1 MKKDFRDIIRRP
13 LITERAS
20 ELQED
25 HNKFVFVVRVD
36 ANKLEIK
43 KAAEMMYNVRVL
55 KVNTSSVSGKLK
67 KMGRF
72 QGRRANWKKAIITL
86 ADGDTIDFFGES

>member
-1 MKKDFRDIIRRP
+1 MKIDFRDIIRRP

-20 ELQED
+20 QLQED
-25 HNKFVFVVRVD
+25 HNKFVFEVRVD

-43 KAAEMMYNVRVL
+43 NAAEKMYNVRVL
-55 KVNTSSVSGKLK
+55 KVNTSSVSGKVK

-86 ADGDTIDFFGES
+86 ADGDAIDFFGES

>member
-1 MKKDFRDIIRRP
+1 MRKDNREIIRRP

-25 HNKFVFVVRVD
+25 HNKFVFEVRVD

-43 KAAEMMYNVRVL
+43 KATETLFDVRVL
-55 KVNTSSVSGKLK
+55 SVNTSTVAGKLK
-67 KMGRF
+67 RMGRF
-72 QGRRANWKKAIITL
+72 QGRRSTWKKAIVTL
-86 ADGDTIDFFGES
+86 APGDAIDFFGES

>member
-1 MKKDFRDIIRRP
+1 MKKDIREIIRRP

-25 HNKFVFVVRVD
+25 HNKFVFEVRVD

-43 KAAEMMYNVRVL
+43 KAAETLFDVRVIS
-55 KVNTSSVSGKLK
+55 VNTSTVAGKLK
-67 KMGRF
+67 IMGRF
-72 QGRRANWKKAIITL
+72 QGRRAAWKKAIVTL
-86 ADGDTIDFFGES
+86 ASGDAIDFFGES

>member
-1 MKKDFRDIIRRP
+1 MKKDIREVIRRP

-25 HNKFVFVVRVD
+25 HNKFVFEVRVD

-43 KAAEMMYNVRVL
+43 KAAETLFDVRVL
-55 KVNTSSVSGKLK
+55 SVNTSTVAGKLK
-67 KMGRF
+67 RMGRF
-72 QGRRANWKKAIITL
+72 QGRRAAWKKAIVTL
-86 ADGDTIDFFGES
+86 ASGDAIDFFGES

>member
-25 HNKFVFVVRVD
+25 HNKVVFVVRVD
-36 ANKLEIK
+36 VNKPEIK

>member
-36 ANKLEIK
+36 ANKPEIK

>member
-1 MKKDFRDIIRRP
+1 MKKDIREIIRRP

-25 HNKFVFVVRVD
+25 HNKFVFEVRVD

-43 KAAEMMYNVRVL
+43 KAAETLFDVRVL
-55 KVNTSSVSGKLK
+55 SVNTSTVAGKLK
-67 KMGRF
+67 RMGRF
-72 QGRRANWKKAIITL
+72 QGRRSAWKKAIVTL
-86 ADGDTIDFFGES
+86 ASGDAIDFFGES

>member
-1 MKKDFRDIIRRP
+1 MKIDFRDIIRRP

-20 ELQED
+20 QLQED
-25 HNKFVFVVRVD
+25 HNKFVFEVRVD

-43 KAAEMMYNVRVL
+43 NAAEKMYNVRVL

-67 KMGRF
+67 RMGRF

-86 ADGDTIDFFGES
+86 ADGDAIDFFGES

>member
-1 MKKDFRDIIRRP
+1 MKRDIRDIIRRP

-25 HNKFVFVVRVD
+25 HNKFVFEVQVD

-43 KAAEMMYNVRVL
+43 KAAESLFDVKVL
-55 KVNTSSVSGKLK
+55 NVNTSAVAGKLK
-67 KMGRF
+67 RMGRF
-72 QGRRANWKKAIITL
+72 QGRRASWKKAIVTL
-86 ADGDTIDFFGES
+86 APGDTIDFFGES

>member
-1 MKKDFRDIIRRP
+1 MKKDFRGIIRRP

-25 HNKFVFVVRVD
+25 HNKFVFEVRVD

-43 KAAEMMYNVRVL
+43 RAAEAMFNVRVL
-55 KVNTSSVSGKLK
+55 NVNTSSVSGKLK
-67 KMGRF
+67 RMGRF

-86 ADGDTIDFFGES
+86 AAGDAIDFFGES

>member
-1 MKKDFRDIIRRP
+1 VKKDIRDIIRRP

-25 HNKFVFVVRVD
+25 HNKFVFEVRVD

-43 KAAEMMYNVRVL
+43 NAAETLFDVKVL
-55 KVNTSSVSGKLK
+55 NVNTSAVAGKLK
-67 KMGRF
+67 RMGRF
-72 QGRRANWKKAIITL
+72 QGRRANWKKAIVTL
-86 ADGDTIDFFGES
+86 APGDVIDFFGES

>member
-1 MKKDFRDIIRRP
+1 MRKDNREIIRRP

-25 HNKFVFVVRVD
+25 HNKFVFEVRVD

-43 KAAEMMYNVRVL
+43 KATETLFDVRVL
-55 KVNTSSVSGKLK
+55 SVNTSTVAGKLK
-67 KMGRF
+67 RMGRF
-72 QGRRANWKKAIITL
+72 QGRRSAWKKAIVTL
-86 ADGDTIDFFGES
+86 APGDAIDFFGES

>member
-1 MKKDFRDIIRRP
+1 MKKDIREIIRRP

-25 HNKFVFVVRVD
+25 HNKFVFEVRVD

-43 KAAEMMYNVRVL
+43 KAAE
-55 KVNTSSVSGKLK
+55 SSVAGKLK
-67 KMGRF
+67 RMGRF
-72 QGRRANWKKAIITL
+72 QGRRAAWKKAIVTL
-86 ADGDTIDFFGES
+86 ASGDTIDFFGES

>member
-1 MKKDFRDIIRRP
+1 MKKDIRDIIRRP

-25 HNKFVFVVRVD
+25 HNKFVFEVRVD

-43 KAAEMMYNVRVL
+43 KAAETLFDVRVL
-55 KVNTSSVSGKLK
+55 NVNTSTVGGKLK
-67 KMGRF
+67 RMGRF
-72 QGRRANWKKAIITL
+72 QGRRANWKKAIVTL
-86 ADGDTIDFFGES
+86 APGDAIDFFGES

>member
-1 MKKDFRDIIRRP
+1 MKKDFREVIRRP

-25 HNKFVFVVRVD
+25 HNKFVFEVRVD

-43 KAAEMMYNVRVL
+43 RAAEAMFNVRVL
-55 KVNTSSVSGKLK
+55 NVNTSAVSGKLK
-67 KMGRF
+67 RMGRF

-86 ADGDTIDFFGES
+86 AAGDAIDFFGES

>member
-1 MKKDFRDIIRRP
+1 MKKDIREIIRRP

-25 HNKFVFVVRVD
+25 HNKFVFEVRVD

-43 KAAEMMYNVRVL
+43 KAAETLFDVRVL
-55 KVNTSSVSGKLK
+55 SVNTSSVAGKLK
-67 KMGRF
+67 RMGRF
-72 QGRRANWKKAIITL
+72 QGRRAAWKKAIVTL
-86 ADGDTIDFFGES
+86 ASGDTIDFFGES

>member
-1 MKKDFRDIIRRP
+1 MKIDFRDIIRRP

-20 ELQED
+20 ELQEV
-25 HNKFVFVVRVD
+25 HNKFVFEVRVD

-43 KAAEMMYNVRVL
+43 NAAEKMYNVRVL

-67 KMGRF
+67 RMGRF

-86 ADGDTIDFFGES
+86 ADGDAIDFFGES

>member
-25 HNKFVFVVRVD
+25 HNKVVFVVRVD

>member
-1 MKKDFRDIIRRP
+1 MKKDIRDIIRRP

-25 HNKFVFVVRVD
+25 HNKFVFEVRVD

-43 KAAEMMYNVRVL
+43 KAAETLFDVRVL
-55 KVNTSSVSGKLK
+55 NVNTSTVAGKLK
-67 KMGRF
+67 RMGRF
-72 QGRRANWKKAIITL
+72 QGRRANWKKAIVTL
-86 ADGDTIDFFGES
+86 APGDAIDFFGES

>member
-1 MKKDFRDIIRRP
+1 MKKDFREIIRRP

-25 HNKFVFVVRVD
+25 YNKFVFEVRVD

-43 KAAEMMYNVRVL
+43 RAAEAMFNVRVL
-55 KVNTSSVSGKLK
+55 NVNTSAVSGKLK
-67 KMGRF
+67 RMGRF
-72 QGRRANWKKAIITL
+72 QGRRASWKKAIITL
-86 ADGDTIDFFGES
+86 AAGDVIDFFGES

>member
-1 MKKDFRDIIRRP
+1 MKKDFREIIRR

-25 HNKFVFVVRVD
+25 HNKFVFEVRVD

-43 KAAEMMYNVRVL
+43 KAAEAMFNVRVL
-55 KVNTSSVSGKLK
+55 NVNTSAVSGKLK
-67 KMGRF
+67 RMGRF
-72 QGRRANWKKAIITL
+72 QGRRASWKKAIITL
-86 ADGDTIDFFGES
+86 AAGDAIDFFGES

>member
-1 MKKDFRDIIRRP
+1 MKKDFREIIRRP

-25 HNKFVFVVRVD
+25 HNKFVFEVRVD

-43 KAAEMMYNVRVL
+43 RAAEAMFNVRVMN
-55 KVNTSSVSGKLK
+55 VNTSAVSGKLK
-67 KMGRF
+67 RMGRF
-72 QGRRANWKKAIITL
+72 QGRRASWKKAIITL
-86 ADGDTIDFFGES
+86 AAGDVIDFFGES